1 MTSTYRSAGILRCSQ
16 VIVGSSNVSSSTTRL
31 DQLLSTNF
39 AIRWLEILVISCCT
53 FISSH
58 KILASTYSEI
68 LDSVCFENL
77 ASSCVV
83 MNPVICV
90 LNAIMSSIYC
100 LRFGAC
106 PCDWKIPVSYPMPT
120 TCTWWYGLLSEVLNI
135 SCFLEGTNVPWEVF
149 SFKSKSSQKPRL
161 RHQMYNARLDINVLA
176 SMMSR

>member
-1 MTSTYRSAGILRCSQ
+1 MTSTYRSAGILRRSQ
-16 VIVGSSNVSSSTTRL
+16 VIVGSSNVSSLTTRL

-39 AIRWLEILVISCCT
+39 AIRWLEILLISCCT

-83 MNPVICV
+83 TNPVICV
-90 LNAIMSSIYC
+90 LNAIMSGIYC
-100 LRFGAC
+100 LHFGAC

-120 TCTWWYGLLSEVLNI
+120 TCTGWYDLLSEVLNI
-135 SCFLEGTNVPWEVF
+135 SCFLEEQMF
-149 SFKSKSSQKPRL
+149 LEKSFLLNQPRL

-176 SMMSR
+176 SMMSQ